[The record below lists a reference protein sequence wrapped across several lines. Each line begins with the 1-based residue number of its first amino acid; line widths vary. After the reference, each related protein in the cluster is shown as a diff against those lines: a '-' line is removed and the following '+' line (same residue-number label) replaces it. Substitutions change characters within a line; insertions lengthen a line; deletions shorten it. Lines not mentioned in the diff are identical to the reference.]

1 MDAQSEEQFRR
12 FVEARSLALLR
23 TAFALCGDRHAAED
37 LVQGALAKLYR
48 RWHKIEEP
56 EGYVRRIIYNDQVSR
71 WRRRSV
77 LREEPVGAVPEAP
90 LPDRAAAVD
99 DRLDVWELLQQLA
112 PRQRAVLVL
121 RYYEDLSERE
131 IAAVLGCSLG
141 TVRSQASRAIARLRV
156 LAPELTATFPV
167 DGGHA

>member
-1 MDAQSEEQFRR
+1 VDSRDEEQFRH
-12 FVEARSLALLR
+12 FVEGRSLALLR
-23 TAFALCGDRHAAED
+23 TAYALCGDRHAAED

-48 RWHKIEEP
+48 RWQKVEDP
-56 EGYVRRIIYNDQVSR
+56 EGYIRRIIYNDQVSR
-71 WRRRSV
+71 WRRLSV
-77 LREEPVGAVPEAP
+77 LREEPVEAVPEGA
-90 LPDRAAAVD
+90 LPDRVAGVD

-131 IAAVLGCSLG
+131 IAALLGCSLG

-156 LAPELTATFPV
+156 LAPELTATLPV